1 MQNDESNK
9 GKGGLTKMVV
19 IGLVILG
26 CVDLLTSRG
35 YRMKGGGSVGEGKDK
50 KSAWID
56 ARPEDTKRGQ
66 EE

>member
-1 MQNDESNK
+1 
-9 GKGGLTKMVV
+9 
-19 IGLVILG
+19 
-26 CVDLLTSRG
+26 
-35 YRMKGGGSVGEGKDK
+35 MKGGGSVGEGKDK